1 MLFMEYQEVTEV
13 GKVVDKKVSKAP
25 KWSNPTY
32 ENKITAEELAKLEK
46 ICQDALSELG
56 PQENE

>member
-1 MLFMEYQEVTEV
+1 MTEV